1 MRKSDTEKKIYF
13 RASERIFNVD
23 GQWFFTT
30 REGDEGPFVTRKAA
44 ESHMRTYIDTQQLT
58 GKRLQTREQ
67 ELKVLREE
75 RRGDPTLW
83 DRQIDSL

>member
-1 MRKSDTEKKIYF
+1 M
-13 RASERIFNVD
+13 
-23 GQWFFTT
+23 
-30 REGDEGPFVTRKAA
+30 TRKAA

-67 ELKVLREE
+67 ELKVMREE